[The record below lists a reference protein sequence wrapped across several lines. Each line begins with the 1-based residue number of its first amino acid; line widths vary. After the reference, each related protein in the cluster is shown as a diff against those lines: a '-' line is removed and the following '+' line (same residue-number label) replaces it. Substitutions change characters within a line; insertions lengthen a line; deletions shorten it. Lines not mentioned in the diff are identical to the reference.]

1 MTRFTVLD
9 TTGKENNISHVT
21 VSLENPFTSPLEIT
35 KINSQVSAFGI
46 MLGTI
51 NQDVKFTSAPKSIT
65 QSPVLD
71 LNMNFDPESLFT
83 VTRAL
88 AVEAGL
94 DVAPLDS
101 IVSLGGLHYL
111 TTTSEAS
118 TPSKRQANLFRYE
131 DRQ

>member
-1 MTRFTVLD
+1 
-9 TTGKENNISHVT
+9 
-21 VSLENPFTSPLEIT
+21 
-35 KINSQVSAFGI
+35 
-46 MLGTI
+46 MLGSI
-51 NQDVKFTSAPKSIT
+51 DQDVKFTSAPKSTT

-71 LNMNFDPESLFT
+71 LNMNFDPASLFT

-118 TPSKRQANLFRYE
+118 TPSKRQASLFRYE
-131 DRQ
+131 NEQ

>member
-1 MTRFTVLD
+1 LKRFTVLD

-51 NQDVKFTSAPKSIT
+51 NQDVKFTSAPKSTT

-71 LNMNFDPESLFT
+71 LNMNFDPNSLFT

-101 IVSLGGLHYL
+101 IVSLGGFHYL
-111 TTTSEAS
+111 TTTSEVS
-118 TPSKRQANLFRYE
+118 TPSKRQASLFRYE
-131 DRQ
+131 NGW